1 MPLIQIDDV
10 QLWYDSAGSGSPIIF
25 VHGYPFNRSLWS
37 DQVAALTD
45 RYQVITVDLR
55 GFGDS
60 SSSESPATM
69 SRMAQDIAKLMD
81 KLGISEAT
89 LAGLSMGGYVL
100 LAFYKQFAS
109 RVNALVLADTRAS
122 ADTDEGRK
130 VRAQQAETILAEGI
144 AGTAD
149 AMLQKLLTPETVAKR
164 ADIVKRVRDM
174 MLKTKPEGAA
184 AALMGMASR
193 EDQTGMLPQIKCPT
207 LILVG
212 RTDPITPVA
221 DSDLM
226 HQKINNS
233 KLIVIENA
241 AHVSNIEQVEIFNS
255 ELEKFLAELNQER

>member
-10 QLWYDSAGSGSPIIF
+10 QLAYDSIGSGSPIIF
-25 VHGYPFNRSLWS
+25 VHGYPFNRTLWS
-37 DQVAALTD
+37 EQVAALSD
-45 RYQVITVDLR
+45 KYRVITVDLR
-55 GFGDS
+55 GFGES
-60 SSSESPATM
+60 SSSGSPATM
-69 SRMAQDIAKLMD
+69 SRMAQDVAKLMD
-81 KLGISEAT
+81 ELNISAAT

-100 LAFYKQFAS
+100 LSFYKQFED
-109 RVNALVLADTRAS
+109 RVSALVLADTRAG
-122 ADTDEGRK
+122 ADTEEGKK
-130 VRAQQAETILAEGI
+130 VRAQQAETILAEGM

-174 MLKTKPEGAA
+174 MVKTKPEGAA

-193 EDQTGMLPQIKCPT
+193 EDHTDLLSQIKCPT

-221 DSDLM
+221 DSELM
-226 HQKINNS
+226 HQKINDS

-241 AHVSNIEQVEIFNS
+241 AHVSNIEQVDKFNTALKS
-255 ELEKFLAELNQER
+255 FLGEPGQG